1 MITVALLDDE
11 TLVANSLA
19 TLISLEDDIDVVHV
33 AYSAHEFLTWWSTV
47 SDNPETRPDVVVT
60 DLQLSSDHKGDSNS
74 DVDGAGMD
82 GVAVAAR
89 IDAGV
94 VVVTSHARPGVVKRA
109 LAAGVLGVLP
119 KTSSAEDFAA
129 AIRAAHAGKRH
140 IDPELAAA
148 TIAAGDSPL
157 TEREAEVLLLAG
169 RGGSID
175 AIAEAAHLAPGT
187 TRNYVSSAIA
197 KTGAAN
203 RFEAYTIAL
212 ERGWL

>member
-19 TLISLEDDIDVVHV
+19 TLLSLEPDIDVIHV
-33 AYSAHEFLTWWSTV
+33 VYSAHEFLTWWQ
-47 SDNPETRPDVVVT
+47 NAAHRPDVVVT

>member
-1 MITVALLDDE
+1 M
-11 TLVANSLA
+11 
-19 TLISLEDDIDVVHV
+19 
-33 AYSAHEFLTWWSTV
+33 
-47 SDNPETRPDVVVT
+47 
-60 DLQLSSDHKGDSNS
+60 
-74 DVDGAGMD
+74 
-82 GVAVAAR
+82 
-89 IDAGV
+89 
-94 VVVTSHARPGVVKRA
+94 
-109 LAAGVLGVLP
+109 
-119 KTSSAEDFAA
+119 
-129 AIRAAHAGKRH
+129 RAAHAGKRH

-187 TRNYVSSAIA
+187 TRNYVSSAMA

>member
-33 AYSAHEFLTWWSTV
+33 AYSAEEFLAWWQNTAK
-47 SDNPETRPDVVVT
+47 RPDVVVT
-60 DLQLSSDHKGDSNS
+60 DLQLGDPDN
-74 DVDGAGMD
+74 DMD
-82 GVAVAAR
+82 GVAVAAQL
-89 IDAGV
+89 DAGV

-187 TRNYVSSAIA
+187 TRNYVSSAMA